1 MYLLLFLLIV
11 ILILLLLLNIYPV
24 KIIGNVNS
32 YEIPDFNILFSWLYP
47 FLKGTIVSN
56 NGDIYLDIYI
66 FNKKI
71 YKRPLKNKNNG
82 NIKNLIS
89 MLRQLKPD
97 YAELK
102 TSYSFTDPS
111 NTGVTYGIINLLSQY
126 INFDVF
132 HNNPDFNMEEDY
144 FNITTIMKFKTL
156 AIIKLLN
163 INRKNYNKK
172 FSYESK

>member
-11 ILILLLLLNIYPV
+11 ILIFLLLLNIYPV

-32 YEIPDFNILFSWLYP
+32 FEIPNFNILFSWLYP

-71 YKRPLKNKNNG
+71 YKRPLKNKNNV

-97 YAELK
+97 YSELK

-111 NTGVTYGIINLLSQY
+111 NTGITYGIINLLCQY
-126 INFDVF
+126 INFDAF

-144 FNITTIMKFKTL
+144 FNITAIMKFKTL

-163 INRKNYNKK
+163 ISRKDYNKK